1 MKLLNRHTR
10 PLLHIGILT
19 LVYFVTGK
27 LAVSILGL
35 VEAEASP
42 VWPPAGI
49 ALAAVLLQGRQI
61 WPGIALGSVLLN
73 SIAAVPWAVIVTSA
87 FSVTVQALV
96 GESVLRRSGFSTKL
110 DRLQDVMALVAG
122 AVIGST
128 FLGSTLGNLG
138 SCIFG
143 WAQWSNFSRNW
154 WTTWLG
160 DGMGILI
167 FTPVLLTLHH
177 AITSFKFPRKLRY
190 SIILNYL
197 FGNRQD
203 ACSTTTFNSCGTGIL
218 PVLDNSVRCKIKLL
232 IISIFRSFFNSEK
245 SQFPIPNSQFPIPNY
260 STTSP
265 ATANRSNL
273 RLLIVNY
280 SEIAL
285 WLTLL
290 LSFSWLVFC
299 SKTQEASAL
308 YPLEYLPFPLIVW
321 AALRFQSSGAIFA
334 YSIVSYIAILGTV
347 QGEGPFLAKS
357 DNLKQAVLFLQAFTG
372 TIALVALMLA
382 AAVAERQQALVEV
395 RRTAA
400 MLRDREASLA
410 NAQRIAQLGNWDLNC
425 TAIEAIDNFQKL
437 PQHLTPNIELQWSD
451 ELYRLLGLVPGTV
464 KPTPFVFLQAV
475 HPEDR
480 ELVARSHRQA
490 IFEQKPYCI
499 NYRIVLSKGEVRT
512 VCEQSAINS
521 NVIAATVQDVTEQY
535 RAEAAL
541 RASSD
546 RDRLLSEI
554 ALRIRH
560 SLDLPEILNTT
571 VAEVRQFFKVDRAF
585 IGIMEAG
592 GEHLAARVYGKVVA
606 ESVDAQCRPL
616 LGWVMADDSYLEKQK
631 IFYAHNRVRA
641 VSDTTTVQADNKF
654 AQLYSDYQIRA
665 TLNVP
670 IVLGDK
676 LFGILAVNQCS
687 GPRQWQEFE
696 IDLLEKLA
704 TQVAIALQ
712 QSQLLQQVKALNTNL
727 ESQVEERTYQLQ
739 QKMHELQESNRLKD
753 LFLHAVSHN
762 LRTPVMGMLILLKNL
777 LNKSSSE
784 SLQDIAVSRSIL
796 QQIVQGSEHQ
806 LTMVNALL
814 DAHASEV
821 QGISLNTVPLDF
833 PSLTSAIVAD
843 LEPMLAKNQATLT
856 FEIPADLPRVNGDS
870 KHLQRVLENLLT
882 NAIKHNHPGVNI
894 TLKAEVIEVES
905 ALISEENSQILTSQN
920 TPIARCIPN
929 TSVGGD
935 RPSML
940 DTTNRHQE
948 IRARFNLDGSCQ
960 LPRYQGQIGSISS
973 KLSRV
978 TVKMIRCAVTDNG
991 VGISAKQ
998 QESLFELYVQD
1009 PNSRQLTG
1017 LSLGLY
1023 LSKQIIK
1030 AHGGCVGVESTP
1042 GSGSTFWFLLPTI
1055 NSDDRSSPSGK
1066 VRSAH
1071 PTDDGSA

>member
-1 MKLLNRHTR
+1 MKLLNRRTR
-10 PLLHIGILT
+10 PLLHTGILA
-19 LVYFVTGK
+19 LAYFVTGK
-27 LAVSILGL
+27 LAVSILRL

-49 ALAAVLLQGRQI
+49 ALAAVLLQGRQM

-73 SIAAVPWAVIVTSA
+73 STAALPSAVIVTSA
-87 FSVTVQALV
+87 FSVTVQALA
-96 GESVLRRSGFSTKL
+96 GESALRRSGFSTKL
-110 DRLQDVMALVAG
+110 DRLQDVMGLVVG

-138 SCIFG
+138 ACIFG
-143 WAQWSNFSRNW
+143 WVQWSNFSRNW

-167 FTPVLLTLHH
+167 VTPVLLTLNH
-177 AITSFKFPRKLRY
+177 ALASFKF
-190 SIILNYL
+190 
-197 FGNRQD
+197 
-203 ACSTTTFNSCGTGIL
+203 
-218 PVLDNSVRCKIKLL
+218 KIKPPIISNFIGLFNWAKSQLL
-232 IISIFRSFFNSEK
+232 IANTPTTLSTS
-245 SQFPIPNSQFPIPNY
+245 SQLLITNY
-260 STTSP
+260 PRTSP
-265 ATANRSNL
+265 GTKKRYNFL
-273 RLLIVNY
+273 FLIFNY

-321 AALRFQSSGAIFA
+321 AALRFQPPGAIFA

-347 QGEGPFLAKS
+347 QGGGPFLAKS

-382 AAVAERQQALVEV
+382 AAAAEREEALMEV

-400 MLRDREASLA
+400 LLRDREASLA

-425 TAIEAIDNFQKL
+425 AAIEPAFNCEASSV
-437 PQHLTPNIELQWSD
+437 HLTPNIELRWSD
-451 ELYRLLGLVPGTV
+451 ELYRLLGLTPGTV
-464 KPTPFVFLQAV
+464 KPTPEVFLQAV

-480 ELVARSHRQA
+480 ELVARSQCQA
-490 IFEQKPYCI
+490 MFERKPYCI
-499 NYRIVLSKGEVRT
+499 NYRIVLFGGEVRI

-521 NVIAATVQDVTEQY
+521 NVIAATVQDVTERH

-560 SLDLPEILNTT
+560 SLDLEEILNTT
-571 VAEVRQFFKVDRAF
+571 VAEVRQFFKADRAF
-585 IGIMEAG
+585 IGIVEAG

-616 LGWVMADDSYLEKQK
+616 LGWVLADESYLENQK
-631 IFYAHNRVRA
+631 TFYARNRVRA

-670 IVLGDK
+670 IVLGDE

-687 GPRQWQEFE
+687 GPRQWEEFE

-704 TQVAIALQ
+704 TQVAIAL
-712 QSQLLQQVKALNTNL
+712 SCAQLLQQVKALNTNL
-727 ESQVEERTYQLQ
+727 ESQVEERTRQLQ

-777 LNKSSSE
+777 LDKSSSD

-796 QQIVQGSEHQ
+796 QRIVQGSEHQ

-821 QGISLNTVPLDF
+821 KGIFLHTAPLHF
-833 PSLTSAIVAD
+833 QSLTSAIVAN
-843 LEPMLAKNQATLT
+843 LEPMLAKNQAILT
-856 FEIPADLPRVNGDS
+856 FEIPADLPRVNADS

-882 NAIKHNHPGVNI
+882 NAIKHNHPGVHI

-905 ALISEENSQILTSQN
+905 ALISELNLQFLTSQN

-929 TSVGGD
+929 ASDQEGD
-935 RPSML
+935 RPAVL
-940 DTTNRHQE
+940 DTARKHQE
-948 IRARFNLDGSCQ
+948 IRAKFNVDGSCK
-960 LPRYQGQIGSISS
+960 LPRYQGQIGSTGS
-973 KLSRV
+973 KLPRV
-978 TVKMIRCAVTDNG
+978 TVKMVRCTVTDNG

-998 QESLFELYVQD
+998 RESLFELYVQD

-1017 LSLGLY
+1017 LGLGLY

-1042 GSGSTFWFLLPTI
+1042 GGGSTFWFSLPAV
-1055 NSDDRSSPSGK
+1055 NSDDRSSPIL
-1066 VRSAH
+1066 
-1071 PTDDGSA
+1071 

>member
-1 MKLLNRHTR
+1 MKLLNRRTR
-10 PLLHIGILT
+10 LLLHAGILA
-19 LVYFVTGK
+19 LAYFVTGK

-35 VEAEASP
+35 VKAEASP

-49 ALAAVLLQGRQI
+49 ALAAMLLQGRQM
-61 WPGIALGSVLLN
+61 WPFIALGSVLLN
-73 SIAAVPWAVIVTSA
+73 TTGGLPSAVIVTSA

-96 GESVLRRSGFSTKL
+96 GESALRRSGFSTKL
-110 DRLQDVMALVAG
+110 DRLRDVLALVVG

-138 SCIFG
+138 TCIFG

-167 FTPVLLTLHH
+167 VTPVLLTLNH
-177 AITSFKFPRKLRY
+177 AVASFKFPIKLRVC
-190 SIILNYL
+190 IILDYL
-197 FGNRQD
+197 FRNRQD
-203 ACSTTTFNSCGTGIL
+203 ACSTRDEFSCGTGIL
-218 PVLDNSVRCKIKLL
+218 PVLDNGVRFEIKPL
-232 IISIFRSFFNSEK
+232 IISIFRAFFNWEK
-245 SQFPIPNSQFPIPNY
+245 SQLQITNY
-260 STTSP
+260 KLQITNYPRTSP
-265 ATANRSNL
+265 ATKNRYNL
-273 RLLIVNY
+273 LFLIVNY

-290 LSFSWLVFC
+290 LSVSWLVFC
-299 SKTQEASAL
+299 SKTQEASTL

-321 AALRFQSSGAIFA
+321 AALRFQPSGAIFA

-347 QGEGPFLAKS
+347 HGEGPFLAKS
-357 DNLKQAVLFLQAFTG
+357 DNLKQAVLFLQAFIG

-425 TAIEAIDNFQKL
+425 TAIEATENFQKL
-437 PQHLTPNIELQWSD
+437 PEHLTPNIELQWSD

-464 KPTPFVFLQAV
+464 KPTAEVFLQAV

-480 ELVARSHRQA
+480 ELVARSQCQA
-490 IFEQKPYCI
+490 MFERKPYCI
-499 NYRIVLSKGEVRT
+499 NYRIVLSDGCVRT

-521 NVIAATVQDVTEQY
+521 NTIAATVQDVTERY

-546 RDRLLSEI
+546 RDRLLSEM

-560 SLDLPEILNTT
+560 SLDLEEILNTT
-571 VAEVRQFFKVDRAF
+571 VAEVRQFFKADRAF

-592 GEHLAARVYGKVVA
+592 GEYLARPMYGKIVA
-606 ESVDAQCRPL
+606 ESVGAQCCSI
-616 LGWVMADDSYLEKQK
+616 LGWVLADESHLENQK
-631 IFYAHNRVRA
+631 TFYANNRVRA
-641 VSDTTTVQADNKF
+641 VSDTATLQGGDTV
-654 AQLYSDYQIRA
+654 AQLYRDYQIRA

-670 IVLGDK
+670 IVLGGE

-704 TQVAIALQ
+704 TQVAIAL
-712 QSQLLQQVKALNTNL
+712 SCAQLLQQVKALNTNL
-727 ESQVEERTYQLQ
+727 ESQVEERTRQLQ
-739 QKMHELQESNRLKD
+739 QKMHELEESNRLKD

-777 LNKSSSE
+777 LNKSPSDC
-784 SLQDIAVSRSIL
+784 LQNIAVSRSIL
-796 QQIVQGSEHQ
+796 QRIVQASEHQ

-821 QGISLNTVPLDF
+821 QGIFLNTVPLQLQ
-833 PSLTSAIVAD
+833 SLTSAIVAD
-843 LEPMLAKNQATLT
+843 LEPMLVKNQATLT
-856 FEIPADLPRVNGDS
+856 FEIPADLPRVNADS
-870 KHLQRVLENLLT
+870 QHLQRVLENLLI

-894 TLKAEVIEVES
+894 TFKAEVIELES
-905 ALISEENSQILTSQN
+905 ALIYEQNSQVLTSQN
-920 TPIARCIPN
+920 TPIARCTIAN
-929 TSVGGD
+929 LSSESGD
-935 RPSML
+935 RPAQL
-940 DTTNRHQE
+940 DTTQKNQE
-948 IRARFNLDGSCQ
+948 IRAKFNLDGSCK
-960 LPRYQGQIGSISS
+960 LPRYQGQIGSTGS
-973 KLSRV
+973 KQPRV
-978 TVKMIRCAVTDNG
+978 TVKVVRCSVTDNG

-1017 LSLGLY
+1017 LGLGLY

-1030 AHGGCVGVESTP
+1030 AHGGFIGVESTP
-1042 GSGSTFWFLLPTI
+1042 GSGSTFWFSLPTV
-1055 NSDDRSSPSGK
+1055 NSDDRSSPI
-1066 VRSAH
+1066 
-1071 PTDDGSA
+1071 

>member
-1 MKLLNRHTR
+1 MKLLNRRTR
-10 PLLHIGILT
+10 PLLHTGILA
-19 LVYFVTGK
+19 LAYFVTGK
-27 LAVSILGL
+27 LAVSILRL

-49 ALAAVLLQGRQI
+49 ALAAVLLQGRQM

-73 SIAAVPWAVIVTSA
+73 STAAVPSAVIVTSA
-87 FSVTVQALV
+87 FSVTVQALA
-96 GESVLRRSGFSTKL
+96 GESALRRSGFSTKL
-110 DRLQDVMALVAG
+110 DRLQDVMGLVVG

-138 SCIFG
+138 ACIFG

-167 FTPVLLTLHH
+167 VTPVLLTLNH
-177 AITSFKFPRKLRY
+177 ALASFKF
-190 SIILNYL
+190 
-197 FGNRQD
+197 
-203 ACSTTTFNSCGTGIL
+203 
-218 PVLDNSVRCKIKLL
+218 KIKPPIISNFIGLFNWAKSQLL
-232 IISIFRSFFNSEK
+232 IANTPTTLSTS
-245 SQFPIPNSQFPIPNY
+245 SQLLITNY
-260 STTSP
+260 PRTSP
-265 ATANRSNL
+265 GTKKRYNFL
-273 RLLIVNY
+273 FLIFNY

-321 AALRFQSSGAIFA
+321 AALRFQPPGAIFA

-347 QGEGPFLAKS
+347 QGGGPFLAKS

-382 AAVAERQQALVEV
+382 AAAAEREEALMEV

-400 MLRDREASLA
+400 LLRDREASLA

-425 TAIEAIDNFQKL
+425 AAIEPAFNCEASSV
-437 PQHLTPNIELQWSD
+437 HLTPNIELRWSD
-451 ELYRLLGLVPGTV
+451 ELYRLLGLTPGTV
-464 KPTPFVFLQAV
+464 KPTPEVFLQAV

-480 ELVARSHRQA
+480 ELVARSQCQA
-490 IFEQKPYCI
+490 MFERKPYCI
-499 NYRIVLSKGEVRT
+499 NYRIVLVGGEVRI

-521 NVIAATVQDVTEQY
+521 NVIAATVQDVTERH

-560 SLDLPEILNTT
+560 SLDLEEILNTT
-571 VAEVRQFFKVDRAF
+571 VAEVRQFFKADRAF
-585 IGIMEAG
+585 IGIVEAG

-616 LGWVMADDSYLEKQK
+616 LGWVLADESYLENQK
-631 IFYAHNRVRA
+631 TFYARNRVRA

-670 IVLGDK
+670 IVLGDE

-687 GPRQWQEFE
+687 GPRQWEEFE

-704 TQVAIALQ
+704 TQVAIAL
-712 QSQLLQQVKALNTNL
+712 SCAQLLQQVKALNTNL
-727 ESQVEERTYQLQ
+727 ESQVEERTRQLQ

-777 LNKSSSE
+777 LDKSSSD

-796 QQIVQGSEHQ
+796 QRIVQGSEHQ

-821 QGISLNTVPLDF
+821 KGIFLHTAPLHF
-833 PSLTSAIVAD
+833 QSLTSAIVAN
-843 LEPMLAKNQATLT
+843 LEPMLAKNQAILT
-856 FEIPADLPRVNGDS
+856 FEIPADLPRVNADS

-882 NAIKHNHPGVNI
+882 NAIKHNHPGVHI

-905 ALISEENSQILTSQN
+905 ALISELNLQFLTSQN

-929 TSVGGD
+929 ASDQEGD
-935 RPSML
+935 RPAVL
-940 DTTNRHQE
+940 DTARKHQE
-948 IRARFNLDGSCQ
+948 IRAKFNVDGSCK
-960 LPRYQGQIGSISS
+960 LPRYQGQIGSTGS
-973 KLSRV
+973 KLPRV
-978 TVKMIRCAVTDNG
+978 TVKMVRCTVTDNG

-998 QESLFELYVQD
+998 RESLFELYVQD

-1017 LSLGLY
+1017 LGLGLY

-1042 GSGSTFWFLLPTI
+1042 GGGSTFWFSLPAV
-1055 NSDDRSSPSGK
+1055 NSDDRSSPIL
-1066 VRSAH
+1066 
-1071 PTDDGSA
+1071 

>member
-1 MKLLNRHTR
+1 MKLLNRRTR
-10 PLLHIGILT
+10 PLLHTGILA
-19 LVYFVTGK
+19 LAYFVTGK
-27 LAVSILGL
+27 LAVSILRL

-49 ALAAVLLQGRQI
+49 ALAAVLLQGRQM

-73 SIAAVPWAVIVTSA
+73 STAAVPSAVIVTSA
-87 FSVTVQALV
+87 FSVTVQALA
-96 GESVLRRSGFSTKL
+96 GESALRRSGFSTKL
-110 DRLQDVMALVAG
+110 DRLQDVMGLVVG

-138 SCIFG
+138 ACIFG

-167 FTPVLLTLHH
+167 VTPVLLTLNH
-177 AITSFKFPRKLRY
+177 ALASFKF
-190 SIILNYL
+190 
-197 FGNRQD
+197 
-203 ACSTTTFNSCGTGIL
+203 
-218 PVLDNSVRCKIKLL
+218 KIKPPIISNFIGLFNWAKSQLL
-232 IISIFRSFFNSEK
+232 IANTPTTLSTS
-245 SQFPIPNSQFPIPNY
+245 SQLLITNY
-260 STTSP
+260 PRTSP
-265 ATANRSNL
+265 GTKKRYNFL
-273 RLLIVNY
+273 FLIFNY

-321 AALRFQSSGAIFA
+321 AALRFQPPGAIFA

-347 QGEGPFLAKS
+347 QGGGPFLAKS

-382 AAVAERQQALVEV
+382 AAAAERQQALMEV

-400 MLRDREASLA
+400 LLRDREASLA

-425 TAIEAIDNFQKL
+425 AAIEPAFNCEASSV
-437 PQHLTPNIELQWSD
+437 HLTPNIELRWSD
-451 ELYRLLGLVPGTV
+451 ELYRLLGLTPGTV
-464 KPTPFVFLQAV
+464 KPTPEVFLQAV

-480 ELVARSHRQA
+480 ELVARSQCQA
-490 IFEQKPYCI
+490 MFERKPYCI
-499 NYRIVLSKGEVRT
+499 NYRIVLVGGEVRI

-521 NVIAATVQDVTEQY
+521 NVIAATVQDVTERH

-560 SLDLPEILNTT
+560 SLDLEEILNTT
-571 VAEVRQFFKVDRAF
+571 VAEVRQFFKADRAF
-585 IGIMEAG
+585 IGIVEAG

-616 LGWVMADDSYLEKQK
+616 LGWVLADESYLENQK
-631 IFYAHNRVRA
+631 TFYARNRVRA

-670 IVLGDK
+670 IVLGDE

-687 GPRQWQEFE
+687 GPRQWEEFE

-704 TQVAIALQ
+704 TQVAIAL
-712 QSQLLQQVKALNTNL
+712 SCAQLLQQVKALNTNL
-727 ESQVEERTYQLQ
+727 ESQVEERTRQLQ

-777 LNKSSSE
+777 LDKSSSD

-796 QQIVQGSEHQ
+796 QRIVQGSEHQ

-821 QGISLNTVPLDF
+821 KGIFLHTAPLHF
-833 PSLTSAIVAD
+833 QSLTSAIVAN
-843 LEPMLAKNQATLT
+843 LEPMLAKNQAILT
-856 FEIPADLPRVNGDS
+856 FEIPADLPRVNADS

-882 NAIKHNHPGVNI
+882 NAIKHNHPGVHI

-905 ALISEENSQILTSQN
+905 ALISELNLQFLTSQN

-929 TSVGGD
+929 ASDQEGD
-935 RPSML
+935 RPAVL
-940 DTTNRHQE
+940 DTARKHQE
-948 IRARFNLDGSCQ
+948 IRAKFNVDGSCK
-960 LPRYQGQIGSISS
+960 LPRYQGQIGSTGS
-973 KLSRV
+973 KLPRV
-978 TVKMIRCAVTDNG
+978 TVKMVRCTVTDNG

-998 QESLFELYVQD
+998 RESLFELYVQD

-1017 LSLGLY
+1017 LGLGLY

-1042 GSGSTFWFLLPTI
+1042 GGGSTFWFSLPAV
-1055 NSDDRSSPSGK
+1055 NSDDRSSPIL
-1066 VRSAH
+1066 
-1071 PTDDGSA
+1071 

>member
-1 MKLLNRHTR
+1 LSPSPLPQSGDSAGGSSIAPKPPKLKTSFLRIRSHLNMKLLNRRTR
-10 PLLHIGILT
+10 PLLYTGILA
-19 LVYFVTGK
+19 LAYFVTGK
-27 LAVSILGL
+27 LAASMLGL

-42 VWPPAGI
+42 LWPPAGI
-49 ALAAVLLQGRQI
+49 ALAAVLLQGRQM

-73 SIAAVPWAVIVTSA
+73 STAAVPSAVVVTSA
-87 FSVTVQALV
+87 FSVTVQALA
-96 GESVLRRSGFSTKL
+96 GESALRRSGFSTKL
-110 DRLQDVMALVAG
+110 DRLQDVMGLVAG

-138 SCIFG
+138 ACIFG

-154 WTTWLG
+154 WTAWLG

-167 FTPVLLTLHH
+167 VTPVLLTLNH
-177 AITSFKFPRKLRY
+177 AAASFKFKRK
-190 SIILNYL
+190 
-197 FGNRQD
+197 
-203 ACSTTTFNSCGTGIL
+203 
-218 PVLDNSVRCKIKLL
+218 PP
-232 IISIFRSFFNSEK
+232 IISNFRKIFNWAK
-245 SQFPIPNSQFPIPNY
+245 YQLLIPNSQLPITSYQRRFSPTRNCY
-260 STTSP
+260 S
-265 ATANRSNL
+265 L
-273 RLLIVNY
+273 RILIFNY
-280 SEIAL
+280 SELAL

-299 SKTQEASAL
+299 SKTQAASAL

-321 AALRFQSSGAIFA
+321 AALRFQPPGAIFA

-347 QGEGPFLAKS
+347 QGGGPFLAKS
-357 DNLKQAVLFLQAFTG
+357 DNLEQAVLFLQAFIG

-382 AAVAERQQALVEV
+382 AAASERQQALRSV

-400 MLRDREASLA
+400 WVRDREASLA
-410 NAQRIAQLGNWDLNC
+410 NAQRIALLGNWDLNF
-425 TAIEAIDNFQKL
+425 AAVEPAFNGEASAE
-437 PQHLTPNIELQWSD
+437 PLTSNIELRWSD

-480 ELVARSHRQA
+480 ELVARSQCQA
-490 IFEQKPYCI
+490 MFERKPYCI
-499 NYRIVLSKGEVRT
+499 NYRIVLAGGEVRT

-521 NVIAATVQDVTEQY
+521 NAIAATVQDVTERH

-541 RASSD
+541 RASSE

-554 ALRIRH
+554 ALRIRQ
-560 SLDLPEILNTT
+560 SLDLESILNTT
-571 VAEVRQFFKVDRAF
+571 VAEVRQFFKADRAF
-585 IGIMEAG
+585 IGIVETG
-592 GEHLAARVYGKVVA
+592 GANLAARVYGKVVA
-606 ESVDAQCRPL
+606 ESVATQRPSL
-616 LGWVMADDSYLEKQK
+616 LGWALADESHLENQK
-631 IFYAHNRVRA
+631 TFYANNRVRA
-641 VSDTTTVQADNKF
+641 ISDTATVQVSNAVAK
-654 AQLYSDYQIRA
+654 LYSDYQIRA

-670 IVLGDK
+670 IVLGEE

-712 QSQLLQQVKALNTNL
+712 QAQLLQQVKALNTNL
-727 ESQVEERTYQLQ
+727 ESQVEERTRQLQ

-777 LNKSSSE
+777 LNKSPSG

-796 QQIVQGSEHQ
+796 QRIVQASEHQ
-806 LTMVNALL
+806 LTMVNTLL

-821 QGISLNTVPLDF
+821 KGIFLNTAPLEL
-833 PSLTSAIVAD
+833 PSLTAAIVAD

-856 FEIPADLPRVNGDS
+856 LEIPADLPLVNADS
-870 KHLQRVLENLLT
+870 KHLQRVVENLLT
-882 NAIKHNHPGVNI
+882 NAIKHNHPGVHI
-894 TLKAEVIEVES
+894 TFKAEVIEVES
-905 ALISEENSQILTSQN
+905 ALIPEVNSQVSTSQN

-929 TSVGGD
+929 ASSQEGD
-935 RPSML
+935 RPARL
-940 DTTNRHQE
+940 DTTDKHQE
-948 IRARFNLDGSCQ
+948 IRAKFNLDGSCK
-960 LPRYQGQIGSISS
+960 LPRYQGQMSSTGS
-973 KLSRV
+973 KLPKA
-978 TVKMIRCAVTDNG
+978 TVKMVRCSVTDNG

-998 QESLFELYVQD
+998 RESLFELYVQD

-1017 LSLGLY
+1017 LGLGLY

-1042 GSGSTFWFLLPTI
+1042 GGGSTFWFSLPAV
-1055 NSDDRSSPSGK
+1055 NSDDRSSPSSK
-1066 VRSAH
+1066 VRTAH
-1071 PTDDGSA
+1071 PTQNGSA

>member
-1 MKLLNRHTR
+1 MEDSIAQKMKLLNRRTR
-10 PLLHIGILT
+10 PLLHAGILA
-19 LVYFVTGK
+19 LAYFVTGK
-27 LAVSILGL
+27 LAASILGL
-35 VEAEASP
+35 VKAEASP

-49 ALAAVLLQGRQI
+49 ALAAVLLQGRRM

-73 SIAAVPWAVIVTSA
+73 STAGAGVPSAVIVTSA

-96 GESVLRRSGFSTKL
+96 GESALRRIGFSTKL
-110 DRLQDVMALVAG
+110 DRLRDVLGLVAG

-138 SCIFG
+138 TCILG

-167 FTPVLLTLHH
+167 VTPVLLTLNH
-177 AITSFKFPRKLRY
+177 AIKSFRFP
-190 SIILNYL
+190 
-197 FGNRQD
+197 
-203 ACSTTTFNSCGTGIL
+203 
-218 PVLDNSVRCKIKLL
+218 IKYR
-232 IISIFRSFFNSEK
+232 IISTFIAFFNGK
-245 SQFPIPNSQFPIPNY
+245 NYQLPIANYQLPITNY
-260 STTSP
+260 SRTFQ
-265 ATANRSNL
+265 ATKNRSNV
-273 RLLIVNY
+273 RFLIINY
-280 SEIAL
+280 SETAL

-290 LSFSWLVFC
+290 LTVSSLVFC
-299 SKTQEASAL
+299 SKTQAASAL

-321 AALRFQSSGAIFA
+321 AALRFQPPGAIFA
-334 YSIVSYIAILGTV
+334 YSLVSYIAILGAV
-347 QGEGPFLAKS
+347 QGGGPFLAKS

-382 AAVAERQQALVEV
+382 AAVAEREQALVEV

-425 TAIEAIDNFQKL
+425 VAIEPTDNCEASAE
-437 PQHLTPNIELQWSD
+437 HLTPNIELRWSD
-451 ELYRLLGLVPGTV
+451 ELYRLLGLTPGTV
-464 KPTPFVFLQAV
+464 KPTPEVFLQAV

-480 ELVARSHRQA
+480 ELVARSQCQA
-490 IFEQKPYCI
+490 MFERKPYCI
-499 NYRIVLSKGEVRT
+499 NYRIVLTDGGVRT

-521 NVIAATVQDVTEQY
+521 NVIAATVQDVTERH

-541 RASSD
+541 RVSSE
-546 RDRLLSEI
+546 RDRLLSEM

-560 SLDLPEILNTT
+560 SLDLEAILNTT
-571 VAEVRQFFKVDRAF
+571 VAEVRQFFKADRAF
-585 IGIMEAG
+585 IGIVDAG
-592 GEHLAARVYGKVVA
+592 GANLASPVYGKVVA
-606 ESVDAQCRPL
+606 ESVGAECRSL
-616 LGWVMADDSYLEKQK
+616 LGWVLADENHLEKQK
-631 IFYAHNRVRA
+631 TFYTNNRVRA
-641 VSDTTTVQADNKF
+641 VSDTATVQVSDTV

-670 IVLGDK
+670 IVLGDE

-712 QSQLLQQVKALNTNL
+712 QAQLLRQVKALNANL
-727 ESQVEERTYQLQ
+727 ESQVEERTRQLQ
-739 QKMHELQESNRLKD
+739 QKMHELQESNCLKD

-777 LNKSSSE
+777 LNKSSCE
-784 SLQDIAVSRSIL
+784 SLRDVPVSRSIL
-796 QQIVQGSEHQ
+796 QRIVQASEHQ
-806 LTMVNALL
+806 LTMVNSLL

-821 QGISLNTVPLDF
+821 KGIVLNSVPLHLQ
-833 PSLTSAIVAD
+833 SLISAIVAD
-843 LEPMLAKNQATLT
+843 LEPMLAKNQATLIQ
-856 FEIPADLPRVNGDS
+856 EIPADLPPVNADS

-894 TLKAEVIEVES
+894 TFKAEVIEVEKT
-905 ALISEENSQILTSQN
+905 LNFEGNSQVLTSQN
-920 TPIARCIPN
+920 NPIARCIANPI
-929 TSVGGD
+929 SAAGD
-935 RPSML
+935 RTQML
-940 DTTNRHQE
+940 DTQKKQE
-948 IRARFNLDGSCQ
+948 IRAKFHLDGSCKT
-960 LPRYQGQIGSISS
+960 PRYQSQIGNPGN
-973 KLSRV
+973 KLPRV
-978 TVKMIRCAVTDNG
+978 TVKMVRCTVTDNG

-1017 LSLGLY
+1017 LGLGLY
-1023 LSKQIIK
+1023 LSRQIIK
-1030 AHGGCVGVESTP
+1030 AHGGEIGVESTP
-1042 GSGSTFWFLLPTI
+1042 GGGSTFWFSLPVVNI
-1055 NSDDRSSPSGK
+1055 
-1066 VRSAH
+1066 
-1071 PTDDGSA
+1071 

>member
-10 PLLHIGILT
+10 SLLHTGILA
-19 LVYFVTGK
+19 LAYFIAGK
-27 LAVSILGL
+27 LAVSILAL

-49 ALAAVLLQGRQI
+49 ALAAMLLQGRQV

-73 SIAAVPWAVIVTSA
+73 STADIPSAVIVTSA

-96 GESVLRRSGFSTKL
+96 GESALRRSGFSTKL
-110 DRLQDVMALVAG
+110 DRLPDVMGLVVG

-138 SCIFG
+138 TCIFG

-167 FTPVLLTLHH
+167 VTPVLLTLNH
-177 AITSFKFPRKLRY
+177 AIASFKFKRKLGY
-190 SIILNYL
+190 SIIFNYL
-197 FGNRQD
+197 FRNRHL
-203 ACSTTTFNSCGTGIL
+203 ACSTRDEFPCGTGKM
-218 PVLDNSVRCKIKLL
+218 PVFDNGVTSEMRHR
-232 IISIFRSFFNSEK
+232 IISKFITLFNWAK
-245 SQFPIPNSQFPIPNY
+245 YQFPIPNSPFPIPNY

-273 RLLIVNY
+273 RFLIFNY

-299 SKTQEASAL
+299 SKTQAASAL

-321 AALRFQSSGAIFA
+321 AALRFQPSGAIFA
-334 YSIVSYIAILGTV
+334 YSIVSCIAILGTV

-357 DNLKQAVLFLQAFTG
+357 DNLEQAVLFLQAFTG

-410 NAQRIAQLGNWDLNC
+410 NAQRIALLGNWDLNC
-425 TAIEAIDNFQKL
+425 TAIEPTDNCEESAE
-437 PQHLTPNIELQWSD
+437 HLTPNIELRWSD
-451 ELYRLLGLVPGTV
+451 ELYRLLGLTPGTV
-464 KPTPFVFLQAV
+464 KPTPEVFLQAV

-480 ELVARSHRQA
+480 ELVARSQCQA
-490 IFEQKPYCI
+490 MFERKPYCI
-499 NYRIVLSKGEVRT
+499 NYRIVLADGEVRT

-521 NVIAATVQDVTEQY
+521 NVITATVQDVTERY

-560 SLDLPEILNTT
+560 SLDLEEILNTT
-571 VAEVRQFFKVDRAF
+571 VAEVRQFFKADRAF
-585 IGIMEAG
+585 IGIVEAG

-606 ESVDAQCRPL
+606 ESVATQCPSL
-616 LGWVMADDSYLEKQK
+616 LGWVLADESQIEFLRT
-631 IFYAHNRVRA
+631 FYATNRARTVFDTASVQVREA
-641 VSDTTTVQADNKF
+641 IAKF
-654 AQLYSDYQIRA
+654 YSDYQIRA

-670 IVLGDK
+670 IVLGEK

-712 QSQLLQQVKALNTNL
+712 QAQLLQQVKALNTNL
-727 ESQVEERTYQLQ
+727 ESQVEERTRQLQ

-777 LNKSSSE
+777 LNKAPSDC
-784 SLQDIAVSRSIL
+784 LQDIAVSRSIL
-796 QQIVQGSEHQ
+796 QRIVQGSEHQ

-821 QGISLNTVPLDF
+821 KGIVLNTVPLDF
-833 PSLTSAIVAD
+833 QSLTSAIVAD

-856 FEIPADLPRVNGDS
+856 FEIPADLPRVNADS

-905 ALISEENSQILTSQN
+905 ALISEENSQVLTSQN
-920 TPIARCIPN
+920 TPIARCAFN
-929 TSVGGD
+929 LSSQEGD
-935 RPSML
+935 RPAQL
-940 DTTNRHQE
+940 DTTDNNQE
-948 IRARFNLDGSCQ
+948 IRAKFHLDGSCQ
-960 LPRYQGQIGSISS
+960 LPRYQGQIGSIGSN
-973 KLSRV
+973 LPRV
-978 TVKMIRCAVTDNG
+978 TVKMVRCTVTDNG

-1009 PNSRQLTG
+1009 ANSRQLTG
-1017 LSLGLY
+1017 LGLGLY

-1030 AHGGCVGVESTP
+1030 AHGGSIGVESTP
-1042 GSGSTFWFLLPTI
+1042 GSGSTFWFSLPAV
-1055 NSDDRSSPSGK
+1055 NSDDRSSPIL
-1066 VRSAH
+1066 
-1071 PTDDGSA
+1071 